1 MNDILKFRRDLHRIP
16 ELGLEVPKTYAY
28 IKNILEKLPCKIFS
42 PIPYSICAFFDAGK
56 NETAAFR
63 SDMDA
68 LPVYEKTGREFA
80 SEYPGK
86 MHACGH
92 DGHMAML
99 LGFAVRLSHYYKT
112 LPNNILLIF
121 QPGEENPGGARPM
134 CETGFLKEYHVKYI
148 FGCHLWPMLPAGI
161 IASRKNEMMARAS
174 EINIDILGKSAHA
187 AKYKEG
193 IDALEHGAELL
204 LDLYKMEKEEI
215 GQNIYRLLRF
225 GHMEGGTIRNVVAA
239 SARIEG
245 TMRAFQDE
253 IYDFMKKR
261 IFEIS
266 RNYEEKYGLKIEID
280 INTGYPAVMNDE
292 VLFEKT
298 ARFLGSGYME
308 ILGTPEM
315 ISEDFAYYQK
325 EVQGVFFFLGTGTGI
340 ALHSDQ
346 FDFDEA
352 VLEKGVQLYEKLC
365 AME

>member
-1 MNDILKFRRDLHRIP
+1 MNDALKFRRDLHRIP
-16 ELGLEVPKTYAY
+16 ELGLELPKTYAY

-99 LGFAVRLSHYYKT
+99 LSFAVRLSEYYKT

-134 CETGFLKEYHVKYI
+134 CETGFLKKYRVKHI
-148 FGCHLWPMLPAGI
+148 FGCHLWPMLPTGV

-174 EINIDILGKSAHA
+174 EINIDIFGKSAHA

-204 LDLYKMEKEEI
+204 LDLYKMEKDEI
-215 GQNIYRLLRF
+215 SGNIYRLLRF
-225 GHMEGGTIRNVVAA
+225 GRMEGGTIRNVVAGT
-239 SARIEG
+239 ARIEG

-253 IYDFMKKR
+253 IHDFMKKR

-266 RNYEEKYGLKIEID
+266 RKYEEKYGLNIEID
-280 INTGYPAVMNDE
+280 INAGYPAVMNDE
-292 VLFEKT
+292 ALFEKT
-298 ARFLGSGYME
+298 EQFLGSGYFK
-308 ILGTPEM
+308 ILDTPEM
-315 ISEDFAYYQK
+315 IAEDFAYYQK
-325 EVQGVFFFLGTGTGI
+325 ETPGVFFFLGTGTGI
-340 ALHSDQ
+340 ALHSDK
-346 FDFDEA
+346 FDFDET
-352 VLEKGVQLYEKLC
+352 VLEKGVELYEKLC
-365 AME
+365 RME